1 MEHFLAYRV
10 LLDQWDREETAN
22 GGMPLRL
29 KSFENTASI
38 PFPKALPQYV
48 DSVWGTLTLERDR
61 LMQVTRVEVEDKTS
75 IYPRGEAGSRPSFG
89 HPLRPGNPR
98 HTMRPL
104 FSLPKKPLRP
114 MRAVKNASFASGRM
128 RGLGLASNNKAATR
142 LSSAGSAEGS
152 PKGKASSTCAIGEVS
167 TVGV

>member
-10 LLDQWDREETAN
+10 LLDQWDREEAAN

-61 LMQVTRVEVEDKTS
+61 LMQVTRSRSKTRRA
-75 IYPRGEAGSRPSFG
+75 YTLEA
-89 HPLRPGNPR
+89 RPGR
-98 HTMRPL
+98 ARPL
-104 FSLPKKPLRP
+104 
-114 MRAVKNASFASGRM
+114 
-128 RGLGLASNNKAATR
+128 
-142 LSSAGSAEGS
+142 
-152 PKGKASSTCAIGEVS
+152 AIP
-167 TVGV
+167 